1 MKGHPARWLA
11 LGWLALGWLGLLGGA
26 ACGPRVATGDPV
38 AEDEPAG
45 MLIRPVDADDPPE
58 LVGVWYTVQ
67 KGDFLTALAQR
78 YGVAP
83 EDVIEANGL
92 EHPERLEVGQSI
104 FMPGIEKLVVRA
116 APAARPAA
124 KTGGGKSVVVPT
136 GKPPTKFVWPVI
148 AGEVVVGFGK
158 KQDHRGIDIK
168 APEKTPIYAT
178 AEGVVVYADSKQ
190 PGYGHLIIIRHAGDV
205 VSVYAHNRLNLVD
218 EGDSVRQGQQIAEV
232 GSSGKSRAP
241 HLHFELRMKGKPVDP
256 LIYLPAR

>member
-1 MKGHPARWLA
+1 MNWWAPLLA
-11 LGWLALGWLGLLGGA
+11 LALV
-26 ACGPRVATGDPV
+26 ACGPPPPV
-38 AEDEPAG
+38 AEPLEPDEPAG

-58 LVGVWYTVQ
+58 QVGVWYTVQ

-83 EDVIEANGL
+83 EDIVEANGL
-92 EHPERLEVGQSI
+92 EHPERLEVGQKI
-104 FMPGIEKLVVRA
+104 FMPGIEKLVARA
-116 APAARPAA
+116 APPPGQAKEPGKNPAKNPGKTPAA
-124 KTGGGKSVVVPT
+124 PVGKR
-136 GKPPTKFVWPVI
+136 PTKFVWPVI

-178 AEGVVVYADSKQ
+178 ADGVVAYADSKQ
-190 PGYGHLIIIRHAGDV
+190 PGYGHLIIIRHGGDV
-205 VSVYAHNRLNLVD
+205 VSVYAHNRRNLVD
-218 EGDSVRQGQQIAEV
+218 EGDTVRQGQQIAEV

-241 HLHFELRMKGKPVDP
+241 HLHFEIRMKGKPVDP